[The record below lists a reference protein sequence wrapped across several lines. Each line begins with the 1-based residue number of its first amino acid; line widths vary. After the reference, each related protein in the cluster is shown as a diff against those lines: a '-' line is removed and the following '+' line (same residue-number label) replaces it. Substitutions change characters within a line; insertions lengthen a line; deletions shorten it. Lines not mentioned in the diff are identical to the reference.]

1 MSETVM
7 TITYGLELKPE
18 HDPHIEAAEK
28 AVEAL
33 ANVPYAGA
41 FMVDI
46 FPSLKYVPSWMPG
59 AGFKRKAKGWKALAL
74 DSLNKPFN
82 TLRAEMVCIHEFL
95 VLRYFIILLF
105 DLEKGVGQ
113 AILCVNLFAARH
125 PRGRAVYGRKHQTRC
140 WHHVPRYALF
150 LAVIYK

>member
-1 MSETVM
+1 MMSETVM
-7 TITYGLELKPE
+7 SITYGLEIQPE

-46 FPSLKYVPSWMPG
+46 FPSLKHVPCWMPG
-59 AGFKRKAKGWKALAL
+59 AGFKRKAKEWKKLAL

-82 TLRAEMVCIHEFL
+82 TLKAEMVPICDCLMF
-95 VLRYFIILLF
+95 YF
-105 DLEKGVGQ
+105 
-113 AILCVNLFAARH
+113 
-125 PRGRAVYGRKHQTRC
+125 
-140 WHHVPRYALF
+140 
-150 LAVIYK
+150 

>member
-7 TITYGLELKPE
+7 TITYGLEIRPE

-59 AGFKRKAKGWKALAL
+59 AGFKRKAKEWKALAL
-74 DSLNKPFN
+74 DSLNRPFN
-82 TLRAEMVCIHEFL
+82 TLKAELVCLHAFIMFCALLHLFFL
-95 VLRYFIILLF
+95 YRKKTNQLNHALRPTLYSALP
-105 DLEKGVGQ
+105 Q
-113 AILCVNLFAARH
+113 
-125 PRGRAVYGRKHQTRC
+125 RKSCTQKRTSNT
-140 WHHVPRYALF
+140 
-150 LAVIYK
+150 

>member
-1 MSETVM
+1 MMSETVM
-7 TITYGLELKPE
+7 TITYGLEIQPE
-18 HDPHIEAAEK
+18 NDPHIEAAEK

-59 AGFKRKAKGWKALAL
+59 AGFKRKAKEWKALAL

-82 TLRAEMVCIHEFL
+82 NLKAEMVYIHEF
-95 VLRYFIILLF
+95 FM
-105 DLEKGVGQ
+105 
-113 AILCVNLFAARH
+113 
-125 PRGRAVYGRKHQTRC
+125 
-140 WHHVPRYALF
+140 F
-150 LAVIYK
+150 LDFS